1 MFKKWISKCFG
12 INTDDKNNETICF
25 NSIKKLMIVETA
37 QKLPDINDKWKVIF
51 FIDKAND
58 ICEKILGGTIEFIIQ
73 NPNEIIDKNTKSI
86 KYKVNMFNT
95 KTKLI
100 LNRLNFH
107 FKYDSVE
114 MGLIL
119 YIKPINL
126 LSNNITYMYSF
137 IYTPLTQHTRNHLVS
152 ADPDNLYVSGSIP
165 LNGKYRPKKI
175 IMIDDDS
182 SRCIAS

>member
-119 YIKPINL
+119 YIKPIKHEIIS
-126 LSNNITYMYSF
+126 SNHWNF
-137 IYTPLTQHTRNHLVS
+137 IESLFYNMGFQIRK
-152 ADPDNLYVSGSIP
+152 
-165 LNGKYRPKKI
+165 KYHKNN
-175 IMIDDDS
+175 
-182 SRCIAS
+182 